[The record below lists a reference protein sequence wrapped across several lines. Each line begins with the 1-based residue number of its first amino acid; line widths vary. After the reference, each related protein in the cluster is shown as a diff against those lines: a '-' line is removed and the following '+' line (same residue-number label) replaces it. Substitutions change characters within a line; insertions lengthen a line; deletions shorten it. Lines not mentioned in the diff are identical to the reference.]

1 VEKIALVE
9 IETQGTARSSE
20 KLKHADRRDMKRHPM
35 QNHWY
40 RISKRG
46 GLAA

>member
-35 QNHWY
+35 QN